1 MKKKPKINPR
11 TSPAYRAMLSAG
23 IAKKAIETHSGPDG
37 MDWQDWVYYN
47 LAAAIED
54 IAAAL
59 MVLLEERD
67 EKDSS

>member
-1 MKKKPKINPR
+1 
-11 TSPAYRAMLSAG
+11 MLSAG